1 MQTTSLKGA
10 RLSWQQER
18 LWSLQGENAIY
29 RTQCAVSIEGKLD
42 TFVFFQAIEQMID
55 IHEIMH
61 TLFCML
67 PGMDNPVQVIDQP
80 LQTMCPFIDLEEV
93 ATPLQNTLLESCFAQ
108 LLEEPFDLKHGPL
121 FCPMVFRLSAEMY
134 VLLVSL
140 PALCADAATLPL
152 LITEISRR
160 YEAISRKR
168 MLAEEPLQYIDISAW
183 QNDLLEAESAKRPR
197 DFWNRIDLSQLA
209 RTSLPFER
217 TANRGDYDRVP
228 EKAVSAL
235 FEPQTL
241 AVALDENVSASLIVL
256 SHRYQVSLDAL
267 LLACWR
273 LLLYRMTNEVDL
285 VIGAA
290 GNGRIYED
298 LAEVLGLYTRFV
310 PISIHSSGQQ
320 TFEQAVTEVD
330 QLLSETMQWQTY
342 FCWPSPCDTGEDDEG
357 PGYFPVTFEY
367 ESWPVAVTSGS
378 LTFSLRQRF
387 SCTEPFTLKLS
398 ALRRGDRLLLDLSY
412 DSQHFSKEQACCL
425 ATALH
430 TLLLQ
435 VVEQPQA
442 AISALSILEPSEQE
456 RLLASLRAPQLP
468 LPERSLLHL
477 FEEHAQRLPNQLAVV
492 SFEEELTYQQLNSR
506 ANQLARVLRQYRV
519 GRNIPVGL
527 CVSRSAQMIVALLAI
542 FKAGGAYVPIDPANP
557 RARLLS
563 ILQLL
568 RPPLVLANQAL
579 LPRLAIWEGQVLA
592 LEDLAMQAEGED
604 SSNLPM
610 PYEPDDLAYIIY
622 TSGSTGVPK
631 GVMISHQNILNY
643 TQAMCDLLK
652 PEHGWQFATV
662 STLAADLGNTTI
674 FCSLAVGGCLYVLD
688 YQAVMSAEE
697 FAQRVANR
705 PIDVLK
711 ITPSHLSALLSDE
724 HAGKLLPRRALIL
737 GGEALPVSL
746 VRRIKELGA
755 SCTVYNHYG
764 PTETTIGVLVNA
776 SASCDALKA
785 EEQMQGIVS
794 LGKPLANTEVCIVD
808 PWLQMVPVGMIGE
821 LCIGGI
827 GLARGY
833 LHQAELTAERFVPHP
848 WSLQPGARLYR
859 TGDLARYT
867 TEGQI
872 EFVGRRDNQVK
883 LRGYRIELGEIE
895 AALKQ
900 HPELRDG
907 AVMLSEEPQE
917 EAKLVGY
924 IVPRKLPAPKDKDV
938 RSHLLSYLPE
948 YMVPSSFVTLKV
960 LPLTANGKLDRQQL
974 VQLQKNNTHKDISER
989 SADEPTPDCYEP
1001 RDVIEFR
1008 LVRIWED
1015 VLQVRPISL
1024 TDNFFELGGHSMLAV
1039 RLMSQIFKQFGKE
1052 LDIATLFHYPTV
1064 GDLAI
1069 ALRRETN
1076 GLEQTSVVAIQPQGT
1091 KPPFFCVHPSG
1102 GAVFRYNN
1110 LVRRLGTD
1118 YPFYVHTI
1126 EFDLNEA
1133 DAVTVEAVA
1142 AGYVAD
1148 LQAIRPEGPYLLGGW
1163 STGGVVALE
1172 MAQQLRRQGHSVPLL
1187 AVIDSHLA
1195 SAERRAKAREQKIEL
1210 TDDHIVR
1217 ATMQLLGLPITERF
1231 AQWTQEEQ
1239 ITYLLANAK
1248 DMNFLPSDVVFE
1260 QVRRIYQTLVVYS
1273 HIASLYTPQNY
1284 PQRIDYFKA
1293 DYAPNFTNLTD
1304 EEIQRVSGK
1313 LEQLM
1318 DPWQEIAQGGL
1329 ELHLVPGNHIQIMD
1343 EPNVQVLAAA
1353 LRQCIDS
1360 VSEELAGNS

>member
-18 LWSLQGENAIY
+18 LWSLQGENTTY
-29 RTQCAVSIEGKLD
+29 RAQCAVSIEGKLN
-42 TFVFFQAIEQMID
+42 TCIFFQAIEQVID
-55 IHEIMH
+55 SNEIMH
-61 TLFCML
+61 TAFCML
-67 PGMDNPVQVIDQP
+67 PNMDTPVQVLDQP
-80 LQTMCPFIDLEEV
+80 LQTMCPFIGLEEV
-93 ATPLQNTLLESCFAQ
+93 ATPLQNTVLESCFTQ
-108 LLEEPFDLKHGPL
+108 LLEEPFDLEHGPL
-121 FCPMVFRLSAEMY
+121 FRSIVFRLSAETH

-152 LITEISRR
+152 LITELGRR
-160 YEAISRKR
+160 YEAISRKQV
-168 MLAEEPLQYIDISAW
+168 LAEEPLQYIDIAAW
-183 QNDLLEAESAKRPR
+183 QNDLLEAESAKRPQ
-197 DFWNRIDLSQLA
+197 DFWNKFDLSQLA
-209 RTSLPFER
+209 RTRLPFER
-217 TANRGDYDRVP
+217 TINKGNHDCLP
-228 EKAVSAL
+228 EKALSAL
-235 FEPQTL
+235 FEPRTL
-241 AVALDENVSASLIVL
+241 TIALDENVSAGLIAL
-256 SHRYQVSLDAL
+256 SHRYEFSLEAL
-267 LLACWR
+267 LLTCWR
-273 LLLYRMTNEVDL
+273 LLLYRMTNEADL
-285 VIGAA
+285 VIGVA

-298 LAEVLGLYTRFV
+298 LVEVLGLYTRFV
-310 PISIHSSGQQ
+310 PVNIHSAGQQ

-330 QLLSETMQWQTY
+330 QLLSEAMQWQTY
-342 FCWPSPCDTGEDDEG
+342 FCWSSRYNTSEDGDG

-367 ESWPVAVTSGS
+367 ENWPAAMTGNS

-387 SCTEPFTLKLS
+387 NCTEPFALKLS
-398 ALRRGDRLLLDLSY
+398 ALRQGDRVLLDLSY
-412 DSQHFSKEQACCL
+412 DPLRLSKEQADCL
-425 ATALH
+425 TTVLH
-430 TLLLQ
+430 TLILQ
-435 VVEQPQA
+435 VVGQPQA
-442 AISALSILEPSEQE
+442 PMGALAMLEPAEQA
-456 RLLASLRAPQLP
+456 RLLATLQAPQL
-468 LPERSLLHL
+468 LWPEKSLLHL
-477 FEEHAQRLPNQLAVV
+477 FEERAQCLSHQLAVV
-492 SFEEELTYQQLNSR
+492 SFEEDLTYQQLNSR
-506 ANQLARVLRQYRV
+506 ANQLARVLRQYGV

-527 CVSRSAQMIVALLAI
+527 CVSRSAQMIIALLAI
-542 FKAGGAYVPIDPANP
+542 FKAGGAYVPLDPANP
-557 RARLLS
+557 RVRLVS
-563 ILQLL
+563 ILEMLQ
-568 RPPLVLANQAL
+568 PPLVLANQAL
-579 LPRLAIWEGQVLA
+579 LPRLSKWEGQTLA
-592 LEDLAMQAEGED
+592 LEDLARQAEGENA
-604 SSNLPM
+604 SSLPV
-610 PYEPDDLAYIIY
+610 PYEPEDLAYIIY

-643 TQAMCDLLK
+643 TQAMCKLLK

-674 FCSLAVGGCLYVLD
+674 FCSLAAGGCLHVLD
-688 YQAVMSAEE
+688 YQAIMSAEE

-746 VRRIKELGA
+746 VRRIQELGA

-776 SASCDALKA
+776 AASCEALQA
-785 EEQMQGIVS
+785 EEQAQRVVS
-794 LGKPLANTEVCIVD
+794 LGTPLANTEVCIVD
-808 PWLQMVPVGMIGE
+808 PWLQMVPVGVVGE
-821 LCIGGI
+821 LCIGGA

-833 LHQAELTAERFVPHP
+833 LHQPELTAERFVPHP
-848 WSLQPGARLYR
+848 WNSQPGARLYR

-867 TEGQI
+867 AQRQI
-872 EFVGRRDNQVK
+872 AFVGRRDNQVK

-895 AALKQ
+895 VALKQ
-900 HPELRDG
+900 HPEVRDG

-917 EAKLVGY
+917 EAKLVAY
-924 IVPRKLPAPKDKDV
+924 IVPRNLPAPKDKDL
-938 RSHLLSYLPE
+938 RNHLLSCLPE
-948 YMVPSSFVTLKV
+948 YMVPSSFVTLKI

-974 VQLQKNNTHKDISER
+974 MQLQKNNAHKDVAEK
-989 SADEPTPDCYEP
+989 SADEPASGYYEP
-1001 RDVIEFR
+1001 RDVIEFH

-1133 DAVTVEAVA
+1133 DTVTVEAVA

-1148 LQAIRPEGPYLLGGW
+1148 LQAVRPEGPYLLGGW

-1187 AVIDSHLA
+1187 AVIDGHLA

-1210 TDDHIVR
+1210 TDDHIVK

-1231 AQWTQEEQ
+1231 AQWTQKEQ

-1248 DMNFLPSDVVFE
+1248 DMNFLPGDVVFE
-1260 QVRRIYQTLVVYS
+1260 QVRRIYQTIVVYS
-1273 HIASLYTPQNY
+1273 HIANRYTPQNY

-1293 DYAPNFTNLTD
+1293 DYEPNFTNLTD
-1304 EEIQRVSGK
+1304 EEIQRVSRK
-1313 LEQLM
+1313 LDQLM
-1318 DPWQEIAQGGL
+1318 DPWHEVAQGGM
-1329 ELHLVPGNHIQIMD
+1329 EIHLVPGNHIQIMD
-1343 EPNVQVLAAA
+1343 EPNVQVLAEA
-1353 LRQCIDS
+1353 LRQCIDR
-1360 VSEELAGNS
+1360 VSEELACNR

>member
-18 LWSLQGENAIY
+18 LWSLQGENAAY

-42 TFVFFQAIEQMID
+42 TCIFWQAIEQVID
-55 IHEIMH
+55 SHEIMH
-61 TLFCML
+61 TAFCLL
-67 PGMDNPVQVIDQP
+67 PNMVTPVQVLDQP
-80 LQTMCPFIDLEEV
+80 LQTMCLFMDLKEV
-93 ATPLQNTLLESCFAQ
+93 ATPLQHALLESCFTQ
-108 LLEEPFDLKHGPL
+108 LLEEPFDLKSGPL
-121 FCPMVFRLSAEMY
+121 FRSIVFRLAAETH
-134 VLLVSL
+134 VLLLSL

-152 LITEISRR
+152 LIAELGRR
-160 YEAISRKR
+160 YEAISRQQI
-168 MLAEEPLQYIDISAW
+168 LAEEPLQYIDVAAW
-183 QNDLLEAESAKRPR
+183 QNDLLETESAKRPL
-197 DFWNRIDLSQLA
+197 DFWNKFDLSQLSQT
-209 RTSLPFER
+209 RLPFER
-217 TANRGDYDRVP
+217 TTNKGDHEHAS
-228 EKAVSAL
+228 EKALSAL
-235 FEPQTL
+235 FEPRTL
-241 AVALDENVSASLIVL
+241 TLALDENVSARLIAL
-256 SHRYQVSLDAL
+256 SHRYEVSLEAL
-267 LLACWR
+267 LLTCWR
-273 LLLYRMTNEVDL
+273 LLLYRMTNEAEL
-285 VIGAA
+285 MIGVA

-310 PISIHSSGQQ
+310 PIKIHSSGQQ

-330 QLLSETMQWQTY
+330 QMLSEAMQWQTY
-342 FCWPSPCDTGEDDEG
+342 FCWPSRSNAGEDGDG

-367 ESWPVAVTSGS
+367 ENWPATVTNGS
-378 LTFSLRQRF
+378 LTFALRQRF
-387 SCTEPFTLKLS
+387 SCTEPFALKLS
-398 ALRRGDRLLLDLSY
+398 ALSRGDRLLLDLSY
-412 DSQHFSKEQACCL
+412 DPRRLSEEQACCL
-425 ATALH
+425 TSVLH
-430 TLLLQ
+430 TLILQ
-435 VVEQPQA
+435 VVGQPQTPMG
-442 AISALSILEPSEQE
+442 ALAMLEPAEQA
-456 RLLASLRAPQLP
+456 RLQMSLQAPLQL
-468 LPERSLLHL
+468 LPEKGLLHL
-477 FEEHAQRLPNQLAVV
+477 FEERAQCLSHQLAVV

-506 ANQLARVLRQYRV
+506 ANQLARVLRQHGV
-519 GRNIPVGL
+519 NSNVPVGL
-527 CVSRSAQMIVALLAI
+527 CVSRSAQMVVALLAI
-542 FKAGGAYVPIDPANP
+542 FKAGGAYVPLDPANP
-557 RARLLS
+557 RVRLVS
-563 ILQLL
+563 ILEMLQ
-568 RPPLVLANQAL
+568 PPLVLANQAL
-579 LPRLAIWEGQVLA
+579 LPRLSKWEGQTLA
-592 LEDLAMQAEGED
+592 LEDLARQAEGED
-604 SSNLPM
+604 ASNLSV
-610 PYEPDDLAYIIY
+610 PYQPEDLAYIIY
-622 TSGSTGVPK
+622 TSGSTGAPK
-631 GVMISHQNILNY
+631 GVMISQQNILNY
-643 TQAMCDLLK
+643 TQAMCHLLK
-652 PEHGWQFATV
+652 AEPGWQFATV

-674 FCSLAVGGCLYVLD
+674 FCSLAAGGCLHVLD
-688 YQAVMSAEE
+688 YQAIMAAEE

-746 VRRIKELGA
+746 VRRIQELGA

-776 SASCDALKA
+776 AASCEALRA
-785 EEQMQGIVS
+785 EEQAQKVVS

-808 PWLQMVPVGMIGE
+808 PWLQMVPVGVIGE
-821 LCIGGI
+821 LCIGGT

-833 LHQAELTAERFVPHP
+833 LHQPELTAERFVPHP
-848 WSLQPGARLYR
+848 WSSQPGARLYR

-867 TEGQI
+867 AQGQI

-895 AALKQ
+895 VALKQ
-900 HPELRDG
+900 HPEVRDG

-917 EAKLVGY
+917 EAKLVAY
-924 IVPRKLPAPKDKDV
+924 IVPRNLPAPKDKDL
-938 RSHLLSYLPE
+938 RNHLLSCLPE
-948 YMVPSSFVTLKV
+948 YMVPSSFVTLKI

-974 VQLQKNNTHKDISER
+974 MQLQKNNTHKDVSER
-989 SADEPTPDCYEP
+989 SADEAADCYEP

-1110 LVRRLGTD
+1110 LVRRLGPD

-1172 MAQQLRRQGHSVPLL
+1172 MAQQLRRQGHCVPLL

-1210 TDDHIVR
+1210 TDDHIIK
-1217 ATMQLLGLPITERF
+1217 ATMQVLGLPLTERF

-1248 DMNFLPSDVVFE
+1248 DMNFLPGDVVFE
-1260 QVRRIYQTLVVYS
+1260 QVRRIYQTIVVYS
-1273 HIASLYTPQNY
+1273 HIASRYTPQNY

-1293 DYAPNFTNLTD
+1293 DYEPNFTNLTD

-1313 LEQLM
+1313 LDQLM
-1318 DPWQEIAQGGL
+1318 DPWYEIAQGGM
-1329 ELHLVPGNHIQIMD
+1329 EIHLVPGNHIQIMD
-1343 EPNVQVLAAA
+1343 EPNVQVLAAT
-1353 LRQCIDS
+1353 LRQCIDK
-1360 VSEELAGNS
+1360 VSEELDCNR